1 MTHRVHERLCRVSED
16 RELMEKQLSSQ
27 SEKNKTSSESWMVE
41 AGTQKRETIGQ
52 LSLNTTFVSAF
63 FVLIFL
69 RLFGCA
75 RS

>member
-1 MTHRVHERLCRVSED
+1 MTHRVHKRLSRVSED
-16 RELMEKQLSSQ
+16 QELMEKQLE
-27 SEKNKTSSESWMVE
+27 SEKNKTSSDSWMVE

-69 RLFGCA
+69 YLFGCA